1 MRVVLTGADGMLASA
16 LLACAPAD
24 VDLVAL
30 TRARLDV
37 GDGAQV
43 EAKMRAL
50 RPDVVLNTAAYT
62 HVDRAES
69 QPRKAER
76 VNAIAPGLLGKAAT
90 RCGAKVV
97 HFSTDYVFDGS
108 TDSAYDEEA
117 ATNPINVYGWSKLR
131 GEIALRES
139 GAQHLIIRT
148 QWLFGPAGRSFP
160 ATMWMRACKGVPT
173 HVIDDQ
179 TGAPTSTEDLAR
191 ATWTL
196 LEQDGILNVVNEGS
210 TTWHGVAQR
219 VFAAAGCAHLLSAC
233 ASSERH
239 RPARRPM
246 HSRLSTVRLRALGG
260 GLPHWTDALDR
271 YIARL
276 SAADVE

>member
-1 MRVVLTGADGMLASA
+1 MLASA
-16 LLACAPAD
+16 LLASAPAD

-30 TRARLDV
+30 TRAELDV

-43 EAKMRAL
+43 EAEMRVL
-50 RPDVVLNTAAYT
+50 RPDVVLNAAAYT

-69 QPRKAER
+69 HPGEAER
-76 VNAIAPGLLGKAAT
+76 VNAVAPGLLGKAAT
-90 RCGAKVV
+90 QCGAKVV

-108 TDSAYDEEA
+108 TDSAYGEEA

-160 ATMWMRACKGVPT
+160 ATMWMRASKGVLT
-173 HVIDDQ
+173 RVIDDH

-239 RPARRPM
+239 PPARRPM

-260 GLPHWTDALDR
+260 VLPHWTDALDR

-276 SAADVE
+276 SATDVE